1 MNTAPGNVGPV
12 PLVMGVLNV
21 TPDSFFDGGRFVNV
35 EVAVAQGLEMASQGA
50 QVVDVGGESTRPGAA
65 QVSQDEEL
73 RRVVPVVA
81 ALRDRLPP
89 SVRVSI
95 DTRRARVAEEALG
108 AGASLVNDMSAS
120 LWEVA
125 AQAGAGWVAAHMR
138 GDPRTMQQ
146 TISFTDVV
154 TEVRD
159 ELLAAVEP
167 ARRAGLQEVWID
179 PGIGFGKTVEHNLQ
193 LLRHLRALVDTGLPV
208 AVGTSRKSFLG
219 RLIDPSPSGPA
230 PLEDRLEGSIATAV
244 WAVAEGADMVRVH
257 DVAATVQALRI
268 VSEPL
273 DGTEP

>member
-1 MNTAPGNVGPV
+1 
-12 PLVMGVLNV
+12 MGVLNV

-65 QVSQDEEL
+65 QVSQVEEL

-108 AGASLVNDMSAS
+108 AGASLINDMSAS

-146 TISFTDVV
+146 TISFSDVV

-179 PGIGFGKTVEHNLQ
+179 PGIGFGKTVEQNLE

-219 RLIDPSPSGPA
+219 RLVDPSPSGPA

-244 WAVAEGADMVRVH
+244 WAVTEGADMVRVH

-273 DGTEP
+273 DGIEP